1 LVRKV
6 EFEYK
11 MAIILRKDIGMGV
24 GKLVSQACHACIEV
38 SNRSRTS
45 PVWRDWQ
52 REGGKKVVL
61 RVQSLD
67 DLLNAEDG
75 AKRQNLPF
83 AMIFDRGLTQIPPNT
98 PTALAIGPAEAEKID
113 KVTGHLKLL

>member
-1 LVRKV
+1 MVRNV

-11 MAIILRKDIGMGV
+11 MAIILRKDIGMGI
-24 GKLVSQACHACIEV
+24 GKLVSHACHACIEV

-45 PVWRDWQ
+45 PIWRDWL
-52 REGGKKVVL
+52 RDGGKKVVL
-61 RVQSLD
+61 RVQSLE
-67 DLLNAEDG
+67 DLLDLEDD

-83 AMIFDRGLTQIPPNT
+83 AMIVDRGLTQIPPNT
-98 PTALAIGPAEAEKID
+98 PTALAIGPAEGEKID

>member
-1 LVRKV
+1 MLRKG

-11 MAIILRKDIGMGV
+11 MAIILRKDLGMGV

-38 SNRSRTS
+38 SNRQRKSS
-45 PVWRDWQ
+45 IWRQWE

-61 RVQSLD
+61 RVQSLQ
-67 DLLNAEDG
+67 DLLELEDG
-75 AKRQNLPF
+75 AKRENLPF
-83 AMIFDRGLTQIPPNT
+83 ATISDRGLTQIPPNT
-98 PTALAIGPAEAEKID
+98 ATALAIGPAEAGKID